1 METEDLT
8 TENNKPKVAAK
19 QNDKSTAD
27 SDTVTIKN
35 LPVKQFAK
43 IISSPKKETFVGKF
57 EGFFYW

>member
-8 TENNKPKVAAK
+8 TENSKPKVAVK